1 MRYHCACSGVCG
13 RTTHRTRSRHISQ
26 VYSAPEVVAW
36 SAREPGSE
44 GYDGFAADM
53 WSLGVVLFAMLVG
66 RLPFEEEAP
75 KPSPSPSP
83 SPKPGPDT
91 SPTRNTYLACSQRRS
106 P

>member
-1 MRYHCACSGVCG
+1 MQRAV
-13 RTTHRTRSRHISQ
+13 SRHLSQ

-66 RLPFEEEAP
+66 QLPLEEEAARYVTHGGMIYVVHHIVRHAMHHSMHHVGLLP
-75 KPSPSPSP
+75 LK
-83 SPKPGPDT
+83 
-91 SPTRNTYLACSQRRS
+91 RRLL
-106 P
+106 